1 MGTPLK
7 PQGNGYEANTLM
19 KLGFTE
25 IVYDLFAITKG
36 QFTSA
41 DLSIFHEF
49 EPPPTGGGHQF
60 LRAFWKQAE
69 AKGLQVENNQISRT
83 TRACL
88 LNSFNFR
95 ETRLSLTRRTSVLYV
110 HRVDG
115 PIDVYRG
122 RDDGADK
129 NIHAV
134 NLKFADKTI
143 FQSQYSLEK
152 HLLLGMEF
160 KSPTI
165 ILNAADPEIFHSRG
179 RVEFSRNRKTR
190 LIASSWSDN
199 LNKGASVY
207 QWLDEHLDWDRFEMT
222 FVGRS
227 PVTFKNIRMLSAVD
241 SYRMAELFREHDVYI
256 TASKSDPCSNSLIE
270 ALTCGLPA
278 IYLQSGG
285 HPEIVKQAGAGFEA
299 AEQIPALLDQLIGQ
313 YEVFQSNISAPSI
326 KDVSEQYLN
335 VLELIS

>member
-1 MGTPLK
+1 MKIGVKKNVIDILSVFV
-7 PQGNGYEANTLM
+7 GN
-19 KLGFTE
+19 FT
-25 IVYDLFAITKG
+25 V
-36 QFTSA
+36 A

-69 AKGLQVENNQISRT
+69 AKGLRVEDNRISRT

-88 LNSFNFR
+88 LNSFNFSER
-95 ETRLSLTRRTSVLYV
+95 RLSLTRRSSILYV

-122 RDDGADK
+122 RDDGVDK
-129 NIHAV
+129 NIHDV

-152 HLLLGMEF
+152 HLSLGMEF
-160 KSPTI
+160 KNPTI
-165 ILNAADPEIFHSRG
+165 ILNAADPEIFHSRD
-179 RVEFSRNRKTR
+179 RVAFSRNRKPR

-199 LNKGASVY
+199 VNKGATVY
-207 QWLDEHLDWDRFEMT
+207 QWLDEHLDWERFEMT

-227 PVTFKNIRMLSAVD
+227 PVTFKNIRMFPAVD
-241 SYRMAELFREHDVYI
+241 SYRMAELFREHDIYL
-256 TASKSDPCSNSLIE
+256 TASKNDPCSNSLIE

-285 HPEIVKQAGAGFEA
+285 HSEIVKQAGAGFEA
-299 AEQIPALLDQLIGQ
+299 EDEVPELLDMVVSN
-313 YEVFQSNISAPSI
+313 YESFQSEISNPSI
-326 KDVSEQYLN
+326 QEVSEAYLK
-335 VLELIS
+335 VLELI

>member
-1 MGTPLK
+1 MKIGVRNTVS
-7 PQGNGYEANTLM
+7 NMFSMVAGY
-19 KLGFTE
+19 FT
-25 IVYDLFAITKG
+25 V
-36 QFTSA
+36 A

-49 EPPPTGGGHQF
+49 EPPPSGGGHQF
-60 LRAFWKQAE
+60 LRAFMRHANV
-69 AKGLQVENNQISRT
+69 KGFRLENNRLSHT

-88 LNSFNFR
+88 LNSFNFD
-95 ETRLSLTRRTSVLYV
+95 EKRLQWLKRDQVLYV

-122 RDDGADK
+122 RDDGTDK
-129 NIHAV
+129 NINAV

-152 HLLLGMEF
+152 HLALGMVF
-160 KSPTI
+160 KNPTI
-165 ILNAADPEIFHSRG
+165 ILNAADTEIFHSNG

-190 LIASSWSDN
+190 LIASSWSN
-199 LNKGASVY
+199 NINKGASVY
-207 QWLDEHLDWDRFEMT
+207 QWLDENLDWERYSMT

-227 PVTFKNIRMLSAVD
+227 PVVFKNIRMIPAVD
-241 SYRMAELFREHDVYI
+241 SYRMAELFRKHDVYL
-256 TASKSDPCSNSLIE
+256 TASKKDPCSNSLIE

-299 AEQIPALLDQLIGQ
+299 AEQIPELLNQLIDQ
-313 YEVFQSNISAPSI
+313 YETVQSRISIPSI
-326 KDVSEQYLN
+326 QEVSTQYLK

>member
-1 MGTPLK
+1 
-7 PQGNGYEANTLM
+7 M
-19 KLGFTE
+19 KLGL
-25 IVYDLFAITKG
+25 YDILSDYFMVAKG
-36 QFTSA
+36 QFSSA

-69 AKGLQVENNQISRT
+69 AKGLQVENNQISRI

-88 LNSFNFR
+88 MNSFNFR
-95 ETRLSLTRRTSVLYV
+95 EKRLSIMRRNSILYV

-122 RDDGADK
+122 RDDGVDK

-152 HLLLGMEF
+152 HLSLGMEF
-160 KSPTI
+160 KNPTI

-179 RVEFSRNRKTR
+179 RVSFSRNRKTR

-199 LNKGASVY
+199 VNKGATVY
-207 QWLDEHLDWDRFEMT
+207 QWLDEHLDWERFEMT

-227 PVTFKNIRMLSAVD
+227 PVTFKNIHMLPAVD
-241 SYRMAELFREHDVYI
+241 SYRMAELFRGHDVYI
-256 TASKSDPCSNSLIE
+256 TASKNDPCSNSLIE

-278 IYLQSGG
+278 VYLQSGG

-299 AEQIPALLDQLIGQ
+299 VAQIPELLEHLLSQ
-313 YEVFQSNISAPSI
+313 YEVFQAHISVPSI
-326 KDVSEQYLN
+326 QEVSEQYLK

>member
-1 MGTPLK
+1 
-7 PQGNGYEANTLM
+7 M
-19 KLGFTE
+19 KLGLHDILSDYFM
-25 IVYDLFAITKG
+25 VAKG
-36 QFTSA
+36 QFSLA

-95 ETRLSLTRRTSVLYV
+95 EKRLSIMRRNSILYV

-122 RDDGADK
+122 YEDGVDK

-152 HLLLGMEF
+152 HLSLSMEF
-160 KSPTI
+160 KHPTI

-179 RVEFSRNRKTR
+179 RAVFSRDRKTR

-199 LNKGASVY
+199 VNKGAAVY

-227 PVTFKNIRMLSAVD
+227 PVTFKNIRLIPAVD
-241 SYRMAELFREHDVYI
+241 SYRMSQLFREHDIYI
-256 TASKSDPCSNSLIE
+256 TASKNDPCSNSLIE

-299 AEQIPALLDQLIGQ
+299 AEQIPELLNRIVDG
-313 YEVFQSNISAPSI
+313 YASFQSQISVPSI
-326 KDVSEQYLN
+326 QEVSEEYLK
-335 VLELIS
+335 VLELI

>member
-1 MGTPLK
+1 
-7 PQGNGYEANTLM
+7 M
-19 KLGFTE
+19 KFRIRETASDLGAL
-25 IVYDLFAITKG
+25 IKSSL
-36 QFTSA
+36 TSA

-69 AKGLQVENNQISRT
+69 AKGLRVENNQISRT

-88 LNSFNFR
+88 LNSFNFH
-95 ETRLSLTRRTSVLYV
+95 EPRLSITRRKSVLYV

-122 RDDGADK
+122 RDDGVDK

-152 HLLLGMEF
+152 HLSLGMEF
-160 KSPTI
+160 KHPTI
-165 ILNAADPEIFHSRG
+165 ILNAADPEIFHSHG
-179 RVEFSRNRKTR
+179 RVTFSRDRKMR

-199 LNKGASVY
+199 VNKGAVVY
-207 QWLDEHLDWDRFEMT
+207 QWLDEHLDWERFEMN

-227 PVTFKNIRMLSAVD
+227 PVTFKNIRMLPAVD

-256 TASKSDPCSNSLIE
+256 TASKNDPCSNALIE

-278 IYLQSGG
+278 VYLQSGG

-299 AEQIPALLDQLIGQ
+299 AEQIPELLEHLLSQ
-313 YEVFQSNISAPSI
+313 YEVFQAHISVPSI
-326 KDVSEQYLN
+326 QEVSEQYLK
-335 VLELIS
+335 VLGLSV

>member
-1 MGTPLK
+1 
-7 PQGNGYEANTLM
+7 M
-19 KLGFTE
+19 KFGLRSATSDMFSIIKGF
-25 IVYDLFAITKG
+25 
-36 QFTSA
+36 FTSA

-60 LRAFWKQAE
+60 LRALWKQAE
-69 AKGLQVENNQISRT
+69 AKGLRVENNMLSLT

-88 LNSFNFR
+88 LNSFNFKEKRLQPLKR
-95 ETRLSLTRRTSVLYV
+95 ETILYV

-122 RDDGADK
+122 RDDGVDK
-129 NIHAV
+129 SIHAV

-152 HLLLGMEF
+152 HLAIGMEF
-160 KSPTI
+160 KNPI
-165 ILNAADPEIFHSRG
+165 VILNAADPEIFHSRG
-179 RVEFSRNRKTR
+179 RIEFSRNRKIH

-199 LNKGASVY
+199 LNKGALVY
-207 QWLDEHLDWDRFEMT
+207 QWLDEYLDWERFEMT

-227 PVTFKNIRMLSAVD
+227 PVVFKNIRMLPAVD
-241 SYRMAELFREHDVYI
+241 SYRMAELFRENDIYI
-256 TASKSDPCSNSLIE
+256 TASKNDPCSNSLIE

-285 HPEIVKQAGAGFEA
+285 HPEIVKQAGVGFEA
-299 AEQIPALLDQLIGQ
+299 AEQIPALLEQLTRD
-313 YEVFQSNISAPSI
+313 YEVFQPRISVPSI
-326 KDVSEQYLN
+326 KNVVEQYLK
-335 VLELIS
+335 VLELIK